1 MSACFIK
8 PIKPLTG
15 KLPGTRK
22 PAPIDGLRELSVFRR
37 ESLRLGFSSGTH
49 PQRAAGTAA
58 TVQAGLAQSVWHDQS
73 QNRTRGIRCQTL
85 CRDVEQRKAA
95 AGQRCA
101 HTTPKKPVPVGGES
115 QKRNGANQEG
125 RQLFF
130 WAALLAQQKSAFSL
144 NDSHSFNR
152 RNYAHPQHWQ
162 HDAALRWNF
171 SQKASFTSLVL
182 LRLHSAVLFVLCPS
196 VSVW

>member
-1 MSACFIK
+1 MFF
-8 PIKPLTG
+8 G
-15 KLPGTRK
+15 
-22 PAPIDGLRELSVFRR
+22 R

-58 TVQAGLAQSVWHDQS
+58 TAEAGLAQSVWHDQS

-85 CRDVEQRKAA
+85 CLKVEQREAA
-95 AGQRCA
+95 AVPSCA
-101 HTTPKKPVPVGGES
+101 HTRRPKKRLPAGGEN
-115 QKRNGANQEG
+115 QKHNRANREG

-130 WAALLAQQKSAFSL
+130 PAALLAQQKSAFSL

-152 RNYAHPQHWQ
+152 RNHAHTQHWQ